1 VFYSA
6 RAALEM
12 VSSLCLSRT
21 EMSRF
26 LKSCGLDIISTVR
39 LAPQERR
46 VDIYAEI
53 DGVVKGSPACHRAVL
68 ETVEA
73 LRKTGHDCVEIESPD
88 CEYCRS
94 CSAALICKKTTLA
107 ARALQLFGAITSSD
121 KYKKLTEHLGPD
133 KKA

>member
-12 VSSLCLSRT
+12 IISLRLSRT

-26 LKSCGLDIISTVR
+26 LKSCGLGIISTVR
-39 LAPQERR
+39 LAPLECR
-46 VDIYAEI
+46 VDIYVET

-73 LRKTGHDCVEIESPD
+73 LRKAGHECVEIESPD
-88 CEYCRS
+88 CEKPLCCTYFQ
-94 CSAALICKKTTLA
+94 KKN
-107 ARALQLFGAITSSD
+107 
-121 KYKKLTEHLGPD
+121 
-133 KKA
+133 

>member
-6 RAALEM
+6 RAALEI

-53 DGVVKGSPACHRAVL
+53 DGVVKGSPAFHRAVL

-73 LRKTGHDCVEIESPD
+73 LRRAGHDCVEIESPD

-94 CSAALICKKTTLA
+94 RSAALTCNKTKFL
-107 ARALQLFGAITSSD
+107 L
-121 KYKKLTEHLGPD
+121 
-133 KKA
+133 